1 MSLEDRLEAFLA
13 SDPWVDRDPCPLY
26 GELRQASANYWH
38 ERDPAH
44 FVTRY
49 SDVSRSRQNTGPVS
63 QGGYQRWSRAR
74 AVEARLEPADRPHA
88 PPRGPGE
95 PSGVERG
102 DLREGRFMT
111 DRLVEKSRW
120 EGAVGHT

>member
-49 SDVSRSRQNTGPVS
+49 SDVSGSRQNTGPVS
-63 QGGYQRWSRAR
+63 QGGYQRWRAR
-74 AVEARLEPADRPHA
+74 GRSRRASNRRTVHTLHHADPASRQAWNAATYARDD
-88 PPRGPGE
+88 
-95 PSGVERG
+95 S
-102 DLREGRFMT
+102 
-111 DRLVEKSRW
+111 
-120 EGAVGHT
+120 